1 MNMMITSPLMQSAR
15 NWLSREAP
23 NLPSEVQIAIE
34 SLYSAVESGHVCIR
48 VDAANAADWYAT
60 GWVIIAPLFLKTV
73 ADFIWRVITI
83 MKKKWRSRFVSV
95 PRKCSLHKTPMPYK
109 SNYRPCFQ
117 RAIRP
122 TASVW
127 LFS

>member
-60 GWVIIAPLFLKTV
+60 GWVGKPG
-73 ADFIWRVITI
+73 DYCPFILEDRG
-83 MKKKWRSRFVSV
+83 RF
-95 PRKCSLHKTPMPYK
+95 
-109 SNYRPCFQ
+109 
-117 RAIRP
+117 
-122 TASVW
+122 
-127 LFS
+127 